1 MAVHSL
7 PLSDDKYGST
17 PPSGQKSQ
25 SSCAETESE
34 DFYHETLQSQT
45 VQTKLHDGHS
55 TSMASSVDDFESS
68 SRPCSSGSDVYHDS
82 SQVADDQL
90 LALNE
95 VQGTS
100 DDVDPGA
107 ASIKL
112 FSKPEIPPPTIAHGT
127 FKMPARIP
135 HGSTTKQAAPHNIDQ
150 QQDQQ
155 NRSLPGPE
163 DRMEDATVNRKYL
176 RSNTMSD
183 G

>member
-7 PLSDDKYGST
+7 PLSDDGHGST

-25 SSCAETESE
+25 SSCAENESE

-45 VQTKLHDGHS
+45 VQTKLHDGQS
-55 TSMASSVDDFESS
+55 TEMALLIDDLESS

-82 SQVADDQL
+82 SQVADDEL

-95 VQGTS
+95 VQGTG
-100 DDVDPGA
+100 DDADPGA

-112 FSKPEIPPPTIAHGT
+112 FSKPEIPLLTVAHGT
-127 FKMPARIP
+127 FKMPARLP
-135 HGSTTKQAAPHNIDQ
+135 HGSTTKQAPPHNIDQ

-155 NRSLPGPE
+155 NQSLPELERRTG
-163 DRMEDATVNRKYL
+163 DTIVNGRHPPPL
-176 RSNTMSD
+176 PS
-183 G
+183 